1 MEIRPSPD
9 PDTGGAMR
17 EIERETFERHRKD
30 LEKAHPEDHWV
41 LVRGHAVEVYA
52 TIEEAAQVAV
62 ARYGNGPYMI
72 RQVKQT
78 PIVLPSSIMLYDQA
92 LAQNG

>member
-1 MEIRPSPD
+1 
-9 PDTGGAMR
+9 MR

-30 LEKAHPEDHWV
+30 LEKTHPQDHWV
-41 LVRGHAVEVYA
+41 LVRGHAVEVYP
-52 TIEEAAQVAV
+52 TFEEAAQVAV

-78 PIVLPSSIMLYDQA
+78 PIVLPSSIMLYGQA
-92 LAQNG
+92 LAQNR